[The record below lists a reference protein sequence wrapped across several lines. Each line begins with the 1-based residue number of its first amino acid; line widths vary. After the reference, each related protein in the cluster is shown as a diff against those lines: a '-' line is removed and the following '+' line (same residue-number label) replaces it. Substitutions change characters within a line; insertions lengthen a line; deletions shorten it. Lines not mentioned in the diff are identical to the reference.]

1 MFHIFCLTFKKT
13 IRACEKSVFSR
24 RLLCFVK
31 MKLRERRAAGGTRK
45 KQDSFLASP
54 EALAAK
60 QAVEAGRPK

>member
-1 MFHIFCLTFKKT
+1 M
-13 IRACEKSVFSR
+13 FSR

-45 KQDSFLASP
+45 KQDSFLAFP

-60 QAVEAGRPK
+60 QAVEAVETEVIGSLTDFNWLSDELATK